1 MVDVTVT
8 FGGVATATSAAD
20 QFTYGAAPAV
30 TSVAPDSGPTSG
42 GTKVT
47 ITGTNFSAGATVRF
61 GGAAATNVAVVSA
74 TSITATSPAGS
85 GTVDVTVTTPGGT
98 SATGAADAFTYVAGP
113 TVTSVSPG
121 SGPAAGGTIVTITGA
136 NFSGAT
142 AVSFGGSSAI
152 WFNVGSATS
161 ILAKSPAGAGTV
173 DVTVTT
179 TAGTSG
185 TSAADLF
192 TYTQISA
199 ALYVDPENGTDSG
212 QCPQTAPCAT
222 LNYALSQAS
231 SGGTINIVRGGTFG
245 PIYIAQPII
254 INGPADGSAAIAWSN
269 AQPGCVGNS
278 TFRSCNGNATA
289 NYAVEIAATES
300 SAVQL
305 NNLVID
311 NGAGMNGAMRVA
323 SASSVSLSGS
333 VLRGGTGAIAQIMLV
348 DSSQGAMMELFFAY
362 CDVGFSSTGGG
373 ILVAPAGA
381 TPVYVSFEGGEVH
394 DGMFGLKFDAS
405 AMSPGSEIQAS
416 IDRTEL
422 FSFTNSGVTA
432 KSTGDGNAN
441 VLLARSTIQNTGSSA
456 FNVFGANALG
466 QLFKDTITGNAVGV
480 AIGGSATAYSY
491 GNNAIFGNSTN
502 VTGSLTTQARQ

>member
-1 MVDVTVT
+1 MGGPYDNNGNTNYDAIGAAWVFSIPAVTAIAPSAGPAAGGTSVTITGDNFTGATAVHFGANYAPSFTVNSAASITAIAPAGSGTVDVTVT

-42 GTKVT
+42 GTNVT

-85 GTVDVTVTTPGGT
+85 AGTVDVTVTTAGGT
-98 SATGAADAFTYVAGP
+98 SAASAADGFTYIAGP
-113 TVTSVSPG
+113 AVTSVSPS
-121 SGPAAGGTIVTITGA
+121 SGPSAGGTVVTITGA
-136 NFSGAT
+136 NFSGAS
-142 AVSFGGSSAI
+142 AVKFGGASAI

-269 AQPGCVGNS
+269 AQPGCVGGS
-278 TFRSCNGNATA
+278 TGSCNGNATA

-300 SAVQL
+300 RAVQL

-311 NGAGMNGAMRVA
+311 NG
-323 SASSVSLSGS
+323 
-333 VLRGGTGAIAQIMLV
+333 
-348 DSSQGAMMELFFAY
+348 
-362 CDVGFSSTGGG
+362 VG
-373 ILVAPAGA
+373 
-381 TPVYVSFEGGEVH
+381 
-394 DGMFGLKFDAS
+394 
-405 AMSPGSEIQAS
+405 
-416 IDRTEL
+416 
-422 FSFTNSGVTA
+422 
-432 KSTGDGNAN
+432 
-441 VLLARSTIQNTGSSA
+441 
-456 FNVFGANALG
+456 
-466 QLFKDTITGNAVGV
+466 
-480 AIGGSATAYSY
+480 
-491 GNNAIFGNSTN
+491 
-502 VTGSLTTQARQ
+502 